1 MPIGNC
7 KLFLLQFHNNVS
19 LLIYRLFLR
28 VYPAAL
34 KLVAPWNSKARRW
47 LQGRSG
53 LMDRIREAMQ
63 QNTGSVVWMHCASLG
78 EFEQGRPVLELLRA
92 AHPQYKYV
100 LTFFSPSGYES
111 AQKYKGADYIFY
123 LPMDSAD
130 HAKQVC
136 EALDP
141 TLVLWIKYDYWYYYM
156 HELQRRGVP
165 LLLLS
170 GVFRNEQ
177 AFFRWYGGIQRKMLR
192 CVTHFFVQNEHS
204 QALLRSIQVNNV
216 TVSGDTRFDRVI
228 EIAEKAGAIPGI
240 DEFCGTHP
248 VIVAGSTWQEDEEE
262 LDHFANTHNE
272 IRFIIAPHEV
282 EEARIVEVEKL
293 FKWSVRYSEIVK
305 HETSDVKRETALSDA
320 SRLTSHGPNVLI
332 IDNIGLL
339 SRLYRYATIT
349 WVGGGFGSD
358 GVHNVLEAAVYGKPV
373 VFGPVY
379 DKYLEAVELV
389 GSGGGFSV
397 ENALEAET
405 LFTSLLIDKEEYD
418 LACEASRE
426 YVNAKKGA
434 TEKIVAYIQENR
446 LLTN

>member
-1 MPIGNC
+1 
-7 KLFLLQFHNNVS
+7 VS

-28 VYPAAL
+28 AYPAAL

-47 LQGRSG
+47 LQGRRG
-53 LMDRIREAMQ
+53 LLERIQAAMQ
-63 QNTGSVVWMHCASLG
+63 HNAGRVVWMHCASLG
-78 EFEQGRPVLELLRA
+78 EFEQGRPVLEQLRA

-100 LTFFSPSGYES
+100 LTFFSPSGYEA
-111 AQKYKGADYIFY
+111 AQHYKGADHIFY
-123 LPMDSAD
+123 LPMDSRE
-130 HAKQVC
+130 HAKQLCSLLNPV
-136 EALDP
+136 
-141 TLVLWIKYDYWYYYM
+141 LVLWIKYDYWYYYM
-156 HELQRRGVP
+156 HELQSRQVP

-170 GVFRNEQ
+170 GIFRNNQ
-177 AFFRWYGGIQRKMLR
+177 AFFRWHGGIQRQMLR
-192 CVTHFFVQNEHS
+192 CVTHFFVQNDHS
-204 QALLRSIQVNNV
+204 QRLLQTLGLTNV

-228 EIAEKAGAIPGI
+228 AIAEKAGAVPGI
-240 DEFCGTHP
+240 DEFCGSHP

-262 LDHFANTHNE
+262 LDHFANTHSE
-272 IRFIIAPHEV
+272 IKFIIAPHEV
-282 EEARIVEVEKL
+282 EEARIQEVEKL
-293 FKWSVRYSEIVK
+293 FKRCIRYSQLP
-305 HETSDVKRETALSDA
+305 TSNLQPSSIPAGLPQAKPANA
-320 SRLTSHGPNVLI
+320 NVLI

-426 YVNAKKGA
+426 YVYAKKGA

-446 LLTN
+446 LLTS

>member
-1 MPIGNC
+1 M
-7 KLFLLQFHNNVS
+7 S
-19 LLIYRLFLR
+19 
-28 VYPAAL
+28 
-34 KLVAPWNSKARRW
+34 
-47 LQGRSG
+47 
-53 LMDRIREAMQ
+53 RIQAAMQ
-63 QNTGSVVWMHCASLG
+63 HNTGPVVWMHCASLG
-78 EFEQGRPVLELLRA
+78 EFEQGRPVLEQLRA
-92 AHPQYKYV
+92 AHPHYKYV
-100 LTFFSPSGYES
+100 LTFFSPSGYEA
-111 AQKYKGADYIFY
+111 AQHYKGADHIFY
-123 LPMDSAD
+123 LPMDSRE
-130 HAKQVC
+130 HAQQLCGQLNPV
-136 EALDP
+136 
-141 TLVLWIKYDYWYYYM
+141 LVLWIKYDYWYYYM
-156 HELQRRGVP
+156 HELQSRQVP

-170 GVFRNEQ
+170 GIFRRNQ
-177 AFFRWYGGIQRKMLR
+177 AFFRWHGGIQRRMLR
-192 CVTHFFVQNEHS
+192 CITHFFVQNEHS
-204 QALLRSIQVNNV
+204 QRLLQTLGLTNV

-228 EIAEKAGAIPGI
+228 AIAENAGPVPGI
-240 DEFCGTHP
+240 DEFCGSSP

-262 LDHFANTHNE
+262 LDHFANTRSE
-272 IRFIIAPHEV
+272 IKFIIAPHEV
-282 EEARIVEVEKL
+282 EEARIQEVEKL
-293 FKWSVRYSEIVK
+293 FKRCVRYSEV
-305 HETSDVKRETALSDA
+305 VRREA
-320 SRLTSHGPNVLI
+320 SGAKPGNQSPGSGLTTQEPNVLI

-426 YVNAKKGA
+426 YVYAKKGA